1 MCIKYISAKY
11 ERARAHAH
19 QQFYYSMRDQ
29 WAREELDQAL
39 SSIDYLQSREL
50 RQYKAQ
56 RDAITSRKRE
66 LNLA

>member
-1 MCIKYISAKY
+1 MCIKYIAEKY

-19 QQFYYSMRDQ
+19 KQFYYSMRDH

-39 SSIDYLQSREL
+39 SFIDYLQEHEL
-50 RQYKAQ
+50 RKYKTQ